1 VSPATNLHR
10 RTFAALRHRNFRLF
24 WFSQLVSLSGTWMH
38 AVAQGWLVLE
48 LTNQPFWLGAVAAAG
63 TLPVLAFS
71 LFGGVAADRLPKR
84 TLLLTTQSFSA
95 VLALAL
101 GLLVATGHVRV
112 WQVLAVALLLGT
124 ANALDLPARQSFI
137 VEMVGRED
145 LLNAIALNSLTFN
158 AARVIGPAVAGTIVA
173 AAGTAAC
180 FLVNAASFAPVLA
193 ALALM
198 RGLPP
203 VAPSSGGSVLEHLR
217 EGFAYAA
224 GERRFQGLIALV
236 AAGSF
241 FGFPCVTLLPAFARD
256 VLHTDARGY
265 GMLMATTGV
274 GAIVSALAIASR
286 HKSGVGGRVVVGA
299 GLGFG
304 AALVLFAASRSFLTA
319 VPLLAIAGGG
329 MVAQAASANTL
340 VQAMAPDAL
349 RGRIMS
355 MFTLVLMGAMPL
367 GNLLIGALAELI
379 GTMAAVAVFGA
390 ALCATIGLI
399 TLARREV
406 MSPGSFERP

>member
-1 VSPATNLHR
+1 MSPATALHR

-24 WFSQLVSLSGTWMH
+24 WFAQLVSLTGTWMH

-48 LTNQPFWLGAVAAAG
+48 LTGQPFWLGAVAAANS
-63 TLPVLAFS
+63 LPVLAFS

-84 TLLLTTQSFSA
+84 SLLLATQAASA
-95 VLALAL
+95 VLALTL
-101 GLLVATGHVRV
+101 GLLVFTGQVQV
-112 WQVLAVALLLGT
+112 WQVLVIAVGLGT

-145 LLNAIALNSLTFN
+145 LLNAIALNSFTFN
-158 AARVIGPAVAGTIVA
+158 AARVVGPAVAGAIVA
-173 AAGTAAC
+173 AAGTATC
-180 FLVNAASFAPVLA
+180 FLVNAASFAPVLV

-198 RGLPP
+198 RGLPATRP
-203 VAPSSGGSVLEHLR
+203 GTGSSVLEHLR

-224 GERRFQGLIALV
+224 RERRFQGLIALV

-265 GMLMATTGV
+265 GILMAMTGI
-274 GAIVSALAIASR
+274 GAVVSALAIAGR
-286 HKSGVGGRVVVGA
+286 EKSGVGGGVVVGA
-299 GLGFG
+299 GLVFG
-304 AALVLFAASRSFLTA
+304 AALVIFAASRSFLTA
-319 VPLLAIAGGG
+319 VPLLALAGGG

-340 VQAMAPDAL
+340 VQAAVPDAL

-367 GNLLIGALAELI
+367 GNIVIGALAGAVGTTAAI
-379 GTMAAVAVFGA
+379 GAFGIGLCAAV
-390 ALCATIGLI
+390 GLI

-406 MSPGSFERP
+406 LG

>member
-1 VSPATNLHR
+1 VELHR

-24 WFSQLVSLSGTWMH
+24 WFSQLVSLTGTWMH
-38 AVAQGWLVLE
+38 TVAQGWLVLE

-84 TLLLTTQSFSA
+84 SLLMTTQGISA

-101 GLLVATGHVRV
+101 GLLAYSGQAQV

-124 ANALDLPARQSFI
+124 ANALDLPARQSFLF
-137 VEMVGRED
+137 EMVGRAD

-158 AARVIGPAVAGTIVA
+158 AARIVGPAVAGAIVA
-173 AAGTAAC
+173 AAGTATC
-180 FLVNAASFAPVLA
+180 FFVNAASFVPVIT
-193 ALALM
+193 ALAMM

-203 VAPSSGGSVLEHLR
+203 VARSTGASVAAHLR

-224 GERRFQGLIALV
+224 RERRFQGLIALV

-241 FGFPCVTLLPAFARD
+241 FGFPCVTLLPSFARD
-256 VLHTDARGY
+256 ILQTDARGY
-265 GMLMATTGV
+265 GLLMATTGV
-274 GAIVSALAIASR
+274 GAIVAVLGLASR
-286 HKSGVGGRVVVGA
+286 QKTGVGGAVVVSA
-299 GLGFG
+299 GLTFG
-304 AALVLFAASRSFLTA
+304 IALVLFAGSRSFLTA

-329 MVAQAASANTL
+329 MVAQAATANTL
-340 VQAMAPDAL
+340 VQAMVPDEL

-355 MFTLVLMGAMPL
+355 MFTLVLMGAMPI
-367 GNLLIGALAELI
+367 GNIVIGALAGLI

-390 ALCATIGLI
+390 ALCGAVVLI
-399 TLARREV
+399 AFARREI
-406 MSPGSFERP
+406 MSPGSLARP

>member
-203 VAPSSGGSVLEHLR
+203 VAPSSGGSR
-217 EGFAYAA
+217 WW
-224 GERRFQGLIALV
+224 
-236 AAGSF
+236 
-241 FGFPCVTLLPAFARD
+241 LPAASS
-256 VLHTDARGY
+256 
-265 GMLMATTGV
+265 
-274 GAIVSALAIASR
+274 VSPASR
-286 HKSGVGGRVVVGA
+286 CCRPSRA
-299 GLGFG
+299 TSCTRTR
-304 AALVLFAASRSFLTA
+304 AATA
-319 VPLLAIAGGG
+319 
-329 MVAQAASANTL
+329 
-340 VQAMAPDAL
+340 
-349 RGRIMS
+349 
-355 MFTLVLMGAMPL
+355 
-367 GNLLIGALAELI
+367 
-379 GTMAAVAVFGA
+379 
-390 ALCATIGLI
+390 C
-399 TLARREV
+399 
-406 MSPGSFERP
+406 

>member
-1 VSPATNLHR
+1 VDLHR

-24 WFSQLVSLSGTWMH
+24 WFAQLVSLTGTWMQ

-84 TLLLTTQSFSA
+84 SLLIATQSVST
-95 VLALAL
+95 VLAL
-101 GLLVATGHVRV
+101 GLGLLVLSGHVQV
-112 WQVLAVALLLGT
+112 WQVLVVALLLGT
-124 ANALDLPARQSFI
+124 ANALDAPARQSFV

-145 LLNAIALNSLTFN
+145 LLNAIALNSFTFN
-158 AARVIGPAVAGTIVA
+158 AARVVGPAVAGTIVA
-173 AAGTAAC
+173 LAGTATC
-180 FLVNAASFAPVLA
+180 FLLNAASFVPVIG

-203 VAPSSGGSVLEHLR
+203 VQRGAKASVAAHLR

-224 GERRFQGLIALV
+224 RERRFQGLIALV

-241 FGFPCVTLLPAFARD
+241 FGFPCVTLLPAFARE

-265 GMLMATTGV
+265 GLLMAMTGV
-274 GAIVSALAIASR
+274 GAVVSVLGLASR
-286 HKSGVGGRVVVGA
+286 QKTGVGGGVVVGA
-299 GLGFG
+299 GLAFG
-304 AALVLFAASRSFLTA
+304 VSLVLFATSRSFVTA
-319 VPLLAIAGGG
+319 VPLLAIAGAG

-340 VQAMAPDAL
+340 VQATVPDAL

-367 GNLLIGALAELI
+367 GNLLIGALAGLI
-379 GTMAAVAVFGA
+379 GTMAAVATFGVG
-390 ALCATIGLI
+390 LCVAIGII
-399 TLARREV
+399 TLARRELLV
-406 MSPGSFERP
+406 SA